1 MAETLVEQAA
11 GQTELTVQATVSLQ
25 SAPGS
30 EDSGAN
36 VATGTVHLYSVRT
49 AADDAAD
56 VVHQFEQPV
65 AVLTLRRRPKHMRG

>member
-1 MAETLVEQAA
+1 M
-11 GQTELTVQATVSLQ
+11 SLQ

-30 EDSGAN
+30 EDPGAN

-65 AVLTLRRRPKHMRG
+65 AVLSLRRRPEHVRG